1 MTLLF
6 LPVTGAQLADWQA
19 AGVLAGPLKA
29 HAATL
34 GLSAA
39 FEASDPEEAEH
50 LALLVASV
58 AALAASGVRQVA
70 VLEAGAEPIVDTG
83 TDVDFGAV
91 VTRDLR
97 FDAIQS
103 LFADEPDAPGLAEAA
118 RAATGLA
125 LQDAW
130 NHPAVTVLLEE
141 GDLLWYGAGEWQSL
155 GKG

>member
-6 LPVTGAQLADWQA
+6 LPVTSAQLADWQA
-19 AGVLAGPLKA
+19 AGMLAGPLKA
-29 HAATL
+29 YAATP
-34 GLSAA
+34 GLVAA
-39 FEASDPEEAEH
+39 FEASDAEEAEH

-70 VLEAGAEPIVDTG
+70 VLEGAAEPMADA
-83 TDVDFGAV
+83 DVDFGAV
-91 VTRDLR
+91 VTGDLR
-97 FDAIQS
+97 FDAVQS

-118 RAATGLA
+118 GAARGLS

-141 GDLLWYGAGEWQSL
+141 GDLLWHGAGEWQSL

>member
-6 LPVTGAQLADWQA
+6 LPVTGAQLADWAA

-29 HAATL
+29 YAATT

-39 FEASDPEEAEH
+39 FEPSADEEAEH

-70 VLEAGAEPIVDTG
+70 VLEGAAEPITDG
-83 TDVDFGAV
+83 DVDFGAV
-91 VTRDLR
+91 VTGDLR
-97 FDAIQS
+97 FEAIQS
-103 LFADEPDAPGLAEAA
+103 LFADEPEAPGLAEAA
-118 RAATGLA
+118 TAAMGLT

-141 GDLLWYGAGEWQSL
+141 GDLLWHGAGEWQSL
-155 GKG
+155 GRG

>member
-6 LPVTGAQLADWQA
+6 LPVTNAQLADWEA

-29 HAATL
+29 YAATP
-34 GLSAA
+34 GLRAA
-39 FEASDPEEAEH
+39 FEAADDEEAEH
-50 LALLVASV
+50 LVLLVASV

-70 VLEAGAEPIVDTG
+70 VLEGEAEPMIDG
-83 TDVDFGAV
+83 DEDFGAV
-91 VTRDLR
+91 VTGDLR

-103 LFADEPDAPGLAEAA
+103 LFADEPDAPGLAQAAEAA
-118 RAATGLA
+118 MGLS

-141 GDLLWYGAGEWQSL
+141 GDLLWHGAGEWQSL

>member
-29 HAATL
+29 FAATP
-34 GLSAA
+34 GLRAA
-39 FEASDPEEAEH
+39 FDAIDDEEAEH

-70 VLEAGAEPIVDTG
+70 VLEGEAEPLVDG
-83 TDVDFGAV
+83 EVDFGAV
-91 VTRDLR
+91 VTSDLR
-97 FDAIQS
+97 FDAVQS
-103 LFADEPDAPGLAEAA
+103 LFADEPEAPGLAQ
-118 RAATGLA
+118 AATAAMGLS

-141 GDLLWYGAGEWQSL
+141 GDLLWHGAGEWQSL

>member
-29 HAATL
+29 YAVTP
-34 GLSAA
+34 GLRTA
-39 FEASDPEEAEH
+39 FEAADDEEAEH

-70 VLEAGAEPIVDTG
+70 VLEGEAEPMLDA
-83 TDVDFGAV
+83 DVDFGAV
-91 VTRDLR
+91 VTPDLR

-118 RAATGLA
+118 DAAMGLS
-125 LQDAW
+125 LEDAW

-141 GDLLWYGAGEWQSL
+141 GDLLWHGAGEWQSL

>member
-29 HAATL
+29 YAATP
-34 GLSAA
+34 GLVAA
-39 FEASDPEEAEH
+39 FEASDDEEAEH

-70 VLEAGAEPIVDTG
+70 VLEGETEPMIDD
-83 TDVDFGAV
+83 DVDFGAV
-91 VTRDLR
+91 VTGDLR
-97 FDAIQS
+97 FNAIQS

-118 RAATGLA
+118 RAATGLG
-125 LQDAW
+125 LEDAW
-130 NHPAVTVLLEE
+130 NHPSVTVLLEE
-141 GDLLWYGAGEWQSL
+141 GDLIWHGAGEWQSL

>member
-29 HAATL
+29 YAATP
-34 GLSAA
+34 GLVAA
-39 FEASDPEEAEH
+39 FEASDDEEAEH

-70 VLEAGAEPIVDTG
+70 VLEGETEPMIDD
-83 TDVDFGAV
+83 DVDFGAV
-91 VTRDLR
+91 VTGDLR
-97 FDAIQS
+97 FHAIQS

-118 RAATGLA
+118 RAATGLV

-130 NHPAVTVLLEE
+130 NHPSVTVLLEE
-141 GDLLWYGAGEWQSL
+141 GDLLWHGAGEWQSL

>member
-6 LPVTGAQLADWQA
+6 LPVTGAQLADWEA

-29 HAATL
+29 YAVTP
-34 GLSAA
+34 GLKAA
-39 FEASDPEEAEH
+39 FEAPDEEEAEH

-58 AALAASGVRQVA
+58 GALAASGVRQVA
-70 VLEAGAEPIVDTG
+70 VIEGDAEPIAD
-83 TDVDFGAV
+83 DVDFGAV
-91 VTRDLR
+91 VTGDLR
-97 FDAIQS
+97 FDAITS

-118 RAATGLA
+118 TAAQGLT

-141 GDLLWYGAGEWQSL
+141 GDLLWHGPGEWESL
-155 GKG
+155 SKG

>member
-19 AGVLAGPLKA
+19 AGVLSGPLKA
-29 HAATL
+29 YAVTP

-39 FEASDPEEAEH
+39 FEPSDDEEAEH

-58 AALAASGVRQVA
+58 AALTASGARQVA
-70 VLEAGAEPIVDTG
+70 VLEAEAEPITDR
-83 TDVDFGAV
+83 DVDFGAV
-91 VTRDLR
+91 VTGDLR
-97 FDAIQS
+97 FDAIGS
-103 LFADEPDAPGLAEAA
+103 LFADEPEAPGLAA
-118 RAATGLA
+118 AATAALGLS

-130 NHPAVTVLLEE
+130 DHPAVTVLLEE
-141 GDLLWYGAGEWQSL
+141 GDLLWHGPGEWESL

>member
-29 HAATL
+29 YAATP
-34 GLSAA
+34 GLVAA
-39 FEASDPEEAEH
+39 FEASDDEEAEH

-70 VLEAGAEPIVDTG
+70 VLEGEAEPMIDD
-83 TDVDFGAV
+83 DVDFGAV
-91 VTRDLR
+91 VTGDLR
-97 FDAIQS
+97 FHAIQS

-118 RAATGLA
+118 RAATGLV

-130 NHPAVTVLLEE
+130 NHPSVTVLLEE
-141 GDLLWYGAGEWQSL
+141 GDLLWHGAGEWQSL

>member
-29 HAATL
+29 YAATR
-34 GLSAA
+34 GLVAA
-39 FEASDPEEAEH
+39 FEASDDEEAEH

-70 VLEAGAEPIVDTG
+70 VLEGEAEPMIDD
-83 TDVDFGAV
+83 DVDFGAV
-91 VTRDLR
+91 VTGDLR
-97 FDAIQS
+97 FHAIQS

-118 RAATGLA
+118 RAATGLG

-130 NHPAVTVLLEE
+130 NHPSVTVLLEE
-141 GDLLWYGAGEWQSL
+141 GDLLWHGAGEWQSL

>member
-6 LPVTGAQLADWQA
+6 LPVTGAELADWQA
-19 AGVLAGPLKA
+19 AGVFAGPLKA
-29 HAATL
+29 YAATP
-34 GLSAA
+34 GLVAA
-39 FEASDPEEAEH
+39 FEASDDEEAEH

-70 VLEAGAEPIVDTG
+70 VLEGEAEPMIDD
-83 TDVDFGAV
+83 DVDFGAV
-91 VTRDLR
+91 VTGDLP
-97 FDAIQS
+97 FHAIQS

-118 RAATGLA
+118 RAATGLG

-130 NHPAVTVLLEE
+130 NHPSVTVLLEE
-141 GDLLWYGAGEWQSL
+141 GDLLWHGAGEWQSL

>member
-29 HAATL
+29 YAATP
-34 GLSAA
+34 GLVAA
-39 FEASDPEEAEH
+39 FEASDDEEAEH

-70 VLEAGAEPIVDTG
+70 VLEGETEPMIDD
-83 TDVDFGAV
+83 DVDFGAV
-91 VTRDLR
+91 VTGDLR
-97 FDAIQS
+97 FNAIQS

-118 RAATGLA
+118 RAATGLV

-130 NHPAVTVLLEE
+130 NHPSVTVLLEE
-141 GDLLWYGAGEWQSL
+141 GDLLWHGAGEWQSL

>member
-19 AGVLAGPLKA
+19 AGVLAGPRKA
-29 HAATL
+29 YTATPGL
-34 GLSAA
+34 GAA
-39 FEASDPEEAEH
+39 FEPSDAEEAEH

-58 AALAASGVRQVA
+58 AALASSGVRQVA
-70 VLEAGAEPIVDTG
+70 VLEGAAEPV
-83 TDVDFGAV
+83 TDGEVDFGAV
-91 VTRDLR
+91 VTGDLR

-103 LFADEPDAPGLAEAA
+103 LFADEPDSPGLAEAA
-118 RAATGLA
+118 TAAMGLT

-141 GDLLWYGAGEWQSL
+141 GDLLWHGAGEWQSL

>member
-6 LPVTGAQLADWQA
+6 LPVTNAQLADWQA
-19 AGVLAGPLKA
+19 AGALAGPLKA
-29 HAATL
+29 YAATA
-34 GLSAA
+34 GLRAA
-39 FEASDPEEAEH
+39 FEAADDEEAEH

-70 VLEAGAEPIVDTG
+70 VLDGEAEPMIDA
-83 TDVDFGAV
+83 DVDFGAV
-91 VTRDLR
+91 VTGDLR

-103 LFADEPDAPGLAEAA
+103 LFADEPEAPGLAEAA
-118 RAATGLA
+118 TGARGLS

-141 GDLLWYGAGEWQSL
+141 GDLLWHGAGEWQSL

>member
-6 LPVTGAQLADWQA
+6 LPVTGAELADWQA
-19 AGVLAGPLKA
+19 AGVLAGPRKA
-29 HAATL
+29 YAATQ

-39 FEASDPEEAEH
+39 FEASDAEEAEH

-70 VLEAGAEPIVDTG
+70 VLEGEAAPIPDR
-83 TDVDFGAV
+83 DVDFGAV
-91 VTRDLR
+91 VTGDLR

-103 LFADEPDAPGLAEAA
+103 LFADEPDAPGLADAA
-118 RAATGLA
+118 AAAMGLT

-141 GDLLWYGAGEWQSL
+141 GDLLWHGAGEWQSL

>member
-6 LPVTGAQLADWQA
+6 LPVTGAQLADWAA

-29 HAATL
+29 YAATT

-39 FEASDPEEAEH
+39 FEPSDDEEAEH

-70 VLEAGAEPIVDTG
+70 VLEGAAEPITDG
-83 TDVDFGAV
+83 DVDFGAV
-91 VTRDLR
+91 VTGDLR
-97 FDAIQS
+97 FEAIQS
-103 LFADEPDAPGLAEAA
+103 LFADEPEAPGLAEAA
-118 RAATGLA
+118 TAAMGLT

-141 GDLLWYGAGEWQSL
+141 GDLLWHGAGEWQSL
-155 GKG
+155 GRG

>member
-6 LPVTGAQLADWQA
+6 LPVTGAQLADWAA

-29 HAATL
+29 YAATT

-39 FEASDPEEAEH
+39 FEPADDEEAEH

-70 VLEAGAEPIVDTG
+70 VLEGAAEPITDG
-83 TDVDFGAV
+83 DVDFGAV
-91 VTRDLR
+91 VTGDLR
-97 FDAIQS
+97 FEAIQS
-103 LFADEPDAPGLAEAA
+103 LFADEPEAPGLAEAA
-118 RAATGLA
+118 TAAMGLT

-141 GDLLWYGAGEWQSL
+141 GDLLWHGAGEWQSL
-155 GKG
+155 GRG

>member
-6 LPVTGAQLADWQA
+6 VPVTGAELADWHA
-19 AGVLAGPLKA
+19 AGVLAGPRKA
-29 HAATL
+29 YAATQ

-39 FEASDPEEAEH
+39 FEASDVEEAEH
-50 LALLVASV
+50 LALLAASV

-70 VLEAGAEPIVDTG
+70 VLEGAAEPITDG
-83 TDVDFGAV
+83 DVDFGAV
-91 VTRDLR
+91 VTGDLR
-97 FDAIQS
+97 FDGIQS

-118 RAATGLA
+118 AAAMGLT

-130 NHPAVTVLLEE
+130 NHPAVTLLLEE
-141 GDLLWYGAGEWQSL
+141 GDLLWHGAGEWQSL